1 MTATLYWK
9 LSAIEHWEHLAAETW
24 KQQVQ
29 QITRWTKG
37 QSARKVVQVAMLAQ
51 ALRLRGCVEDS
62 PESSTVGQDPWTQM
76 LMTLI
81 VLVVLGAC
89 NFLYGHWRVISEI
102 FARRGRKRRREPE
115 IPVSEPEIPAS
126 EMNVET
132 TESEGPAGEPA
143 SASTGPVPPST
154 SPPRGPPPRAPQFSP
169 IPIDPPPRW
178 DPWLPEWFLYF
189 MLGRVNRRMERRG
202 RQMDHNTLRRY
213 NHRRDILEMQL

>member
-143 SASTGPVPPST
+143 SASTGPVLYLHRPHHQEDHLREPHSFHQFPLT
-154 SPPRGPPPRAPQFSP
+154 HLQGGIRGCRS
-169 IPIDPPPRW
+169 
-178 DPWLPEWFLYF
+178 
-189 MLGRVNRRMERRG
+189 GSC
-202 RQMDHNTLRRY
+202 TLC
-213 NHRRDILEMQL
+213 LEG